1 MLKLIRFFVII
12 LNLKQLKTFSAY
24 IFNILVIFARRI
36 TKYMYH
42 NTIFYMFHRNMTP
55 FKHNYFKKG
64 LSAVLLDKQISLI
77 KFSNNLN
84 ILLLFEYLYNQNT

>member
-1 MLKLIRFFVII
+1 MLKHIRFFVII

-24 IFNILVIFARRI
+24 IFNILVIFGRRI

-42 NTIFYMFHRNMTP
+42 NTIFCMFHRNMKP
-55 FKHNYFKKG
+55 IKHNYFKKG
-64 LSAVLLDKQISLI
+64 LSGVLLDKQISLI